1 MWSIG
6 YVGLCVFGWN
16 IDLLYEWNNY
26 CNFSRSFINVH
37 LWTKNAIGCYEL
49 LKPLNWCW
57 FVLFPLNRDITTTFP
72 SFVFHSQVDDT
83 WSPIHESWLVFV
95 NNCISISKWYRP
107 LVCRKGPNRKSSL
120 CNVCYYGW
128 WVWSFMPKN

>member
-1 MWSIG
+1 ML
-6 YVGLCVFGWN
+6 VCVSLVEILTCSMNEIIIVIFQYLLSLYTYGQKMQLDAMSFSN
-16 IDLLYEWNNY
+16 HSTDVDLFY
-26 CNFSRSFINVH
+26 
-37 LWTKNAIGCYEL
+37 
-49 LKPLNWCW
+49 
-57 FVLFPLNRDITTTFP
+57 FPLNRDITTTFP